1 MPASTYFAFVLVL
14 STFCYGAVAGN
25 LRRSGSRSDVSCKFP
40 NSADALR
47 DGLYNE
53 TEDIVCEFGA
63 YVGTAVVV
71 FNVLDQLAQAAK
83 NWELWQNESAREVI
97 ENTSKAATAA
107 KQTVHFLSG
116 STAHMFFEH
125 STYFYIIQYLN
136 KLKVKY
142 TNCKNDAE
150 KYAES
155 LRYEPAGGGYRRSI
169 FAQGKEMYDLW
180 RLALENMTK
189 THEKIGALK
198 MNFYLCRFVRPV
210 GEDLKYTGFYNF
222 MTVLEK
228 EFETRLMKLSGNV
241 LPRRGMFR
249 EASGENVDMLT
260 SKLMNRLQEE
270 EKARLKEA
278 EEPIRQLIEN
288 RNKTRRLCA
297 VANAINNLNTT
308 ASTIFAYVND
318 VFAKLAAVGAVQRET
333 SRLAERLRE
342 RSQRTAV
349 LAARVAANGA
359 SADSF
364 GGSLIREATAMNDP
378 EVVENVQAV
387 RGAVSHSKDAA
398 REGMEAVK
406 EAARVSATANNA
418 IASAAWN
425 SSDVRRLE
433 SEALNTEKKVGY
445 IIVQLSL
452 AGEAVGREIVN
463 VSSSVEAIKK
473 TIREIQ
479 EKFPITVAELDGDGV
494 GKSCDEFASSIEMHD
509 NNKTQLKTTGDPM
522 NVHEMLGKVQEEI
535 NVAKT
540 TVSEH
545 KKQVTEA
552 LSAVEAT
559 MVTVG
564 KANEAAHSA
573 ESKAMN
579 ALDEVRNAKA
589 AIKRAAMEVDEIKR
603 RSTNC
608 TPLYVQFLRRIVL
621 S

>member
-1 MPASTYFAFVLVL
+1 MPGSTYFAFVLVL

-25 LRRSGSRSDVSCKFP
+25 LGHSSAHSDVSCKFL
-40 NSADALR
+40 NSADAPR

-53 TEDIVCEFGA
+53 TENIVCEFGV
-63 YVGTAVVV
+63 YIGKAVVV
-71 FNVLDQLAQAAK
+71 FNVFDRLAQAAN
-83 NWELWQNESAREVI
+83 NWELWQNESAKEVI
-97 ENTSKAATAA
+97 ENALKAAAETL
-107 KQTVHFLSG
+107 KTVHFLSK
-116 STAHMFFEH
+116 STAHVLFENRH
-125 STYFYIIQYLN
+125 YLDIGRDLN
-136 KLKVKY
+136 KLEVKY
-142 TNCKNDAE
+142 TTCKNDAK

-155 LRYEPAGGGYRRSI
+155 LLYEPVSRGGQQRSI
-169 FAQGKEMYDLW
+169 FAQGKEMNYLW
-180 RLALENMTK
+180 RVALENMTK
-189 THEKIGALK
+189 THEKIKTLK
-198 MNFYLCRFVRPV
+198 ASLSTCRFVCDRFKCV
-210 GEDLKYTGFYNF
+210 GFYNF
-222 MTVLEK
+222 MIVLER
-228 EFETRLMKLSGNV
+228 EFKMNLMKLSGNV
-241 LPRRGMFR
+241 PPSRGVVR

-278 EEPIRQLIEN
+278 EEPIRQLFEN

-308 ASTIFAYVND
+308 ASTISAYVND
-318 VFAKLAAVGAVQRET
+318 VFAKLAAVGAAHRQT

-349 LAARVAANGA
+349 LAARVAASDA

-364 GGSLIREATAMNDP
+364 GENLIREVAATNDP
-378 EVVENVQAV
+378 EVVENVQVV
-387 RGAVSHSKDAA
+387 RGALSHSKAA
-398 REGMEAVK
+398 VREGMEAVK

-425 SSDVRRLE
+425 SSNVRRLE
-433 SEALNTEKKVGY
+433 SEVLNTEKKVGD

-463 VSSSVEAIKK
+463 VSSAMEANKK
-473 TIREIQ
+473 VIDEIQ
-479 EKFPITVAELDGDGV
+479 KKFPITVAELDGDGV
-494 GKSCDEFASSIEMHD
+494 GKSCDEFSSSIETHD
-509 NNKTQLKTTGDPM
+509 DDKTQLKATVASM

-540 TVSEH
+540 TAFEH

-559 MVTVG
+559 MGTVG

-579 ALDEVRNAKA
+579 ALAEVRNAKA

-608 TPLYVQFLRRIVL
+608 TPLYVQFLRMIVL